1 MCQLPVYWLLIGLLL
16 GNNDMLICMGIRS
29 VSGFRQ
35 WMRGFMHVRV
45 WVKNITSWELPP
57 KHLGPT
63 VPWLLKVK
71 IVLSFFWIRKITFQ
85 IS

>member
-1 MCQLPVYWLLIGLLL
+1 MCQILVCWLLIGLLL

-45 WVKNITSWELPP
+45 RVKNITSWELPP
-57 KHLGPT
+57 KHLGPK
-63 VPWLLKVK
+63 VRWLLKVK
-71 IVLSFFWIRKITFQ
+71 IVLSIFGYEK
-85 IS
+85 